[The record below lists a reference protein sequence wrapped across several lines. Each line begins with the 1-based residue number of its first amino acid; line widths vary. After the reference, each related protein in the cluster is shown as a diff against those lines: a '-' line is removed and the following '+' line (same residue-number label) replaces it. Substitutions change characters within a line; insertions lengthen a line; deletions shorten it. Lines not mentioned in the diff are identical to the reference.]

1 MSADE
6 YDEATPSWPP
16 AGGTLARDLWDMDA
30 DEVDEYFDGP
40 GGR

>member
-6 YDEATPSWPP
+6 SDEATPSWPP
-16 AGGTLARDLWDMDA
+16 ATGTTARELWDMA
-30 DEVDEYFDGP
+30 DEEVDEYFDGP

>member
-6 YDEATPSWPP
+6 YDEPTPSWPP
-16 AGGTLARDLWDMDA
+16 AGGTLARDLWDMA
-30 DEVDEYFDGP
+30 DEEVDEYFDGP